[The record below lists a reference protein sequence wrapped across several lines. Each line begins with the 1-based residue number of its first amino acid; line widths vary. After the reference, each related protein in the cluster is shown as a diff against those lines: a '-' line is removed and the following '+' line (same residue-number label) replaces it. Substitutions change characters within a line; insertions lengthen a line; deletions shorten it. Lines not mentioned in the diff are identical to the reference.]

1 MVKSFIQDV
10 FMNFIQTWEKG
21 QGAKEISHSFDVA
34 IQSRCQDMSIKSIS
48 FGVVGAIFKSDG
60 VVANEKILD
69 FDFLLNLL
77 CFVII
82 TRLVR
87 SARKKDANSAFQKLR
102 QGFSNQEPNRNLDIA
117 ENRAINKKEVSFDSD
132 SDANVKMV
140 KI

>member
-1 MVKSFIQDV
+1 M
-10 FMNFIQTWEKG
+10 
-21 QGAKEISHSFDVA
+21 A
-34 IQSRCQDMSIKSIS
+34 ILALS
-48 FGVVGAIFKSDG
+48 V
-60 VVANEKILD
+60 
-69 FDFLLNLL
+69 LLNLL

-82 TRLVR
+82 ARLVR
-87 SARKKDANSAFQKLR
+87 SARKKDTSSSAFQKLR